1 MDPNV
6 TASLIKHK
14 RTTLERIE
22 KYISKDYFTDVNLF
36 GKLYPKRKDL
46 SFIGHWSLPGGE
58 GSWQDWDITT
68 IFQQSFS
75 PVNVGETFGP
85 SWSTHWFKIEFSVPR
100 EWAHKE
106 VRLRWKSQS
115 EAMLWDTQG
124 RPLQG
129 LSTGTSH
136 QIRSDYQL
144 SKNWSLEDSDLKQ
157 IYFVE
162 MSCSR
167 MFGVGKGGMI
177 NPPDPDV
184 KFTLEL
190 AEICVFDTDV
200 YSLFLDLL
208 VLHDLAK
215 HLSEDQ
221 RGYRAL
227 YAGNQMINYIISGNL
242 GSAKEVSKEFFS
254 KKSGENSLTVALIGN
269 CHIDSAWLWPFSE
282 TKRKC
287 ARSWAS
293 TIRLMNDYPELVFA
307 CSQAQQFQWVKDYY
321 PSLYND
327 IKEKV
332 KVGKFVP
339 VGATWVEMDGL
350 IPSGESFMRQFL
362 IGQKFYKKEFGS
374 VSNIFWLPDTFG
386 YSGQIPQICRHFD
399 IPYFL
404 TQKLSWN
411 LVNEFP
417 HHTFIWEGIDGSSVL
432 AHFPPGNSYEL
443 NVNVEEVI
451 RTERNLKDKGRVS
464 IAAFLYGYGD
474 GGGGPTQDMLE
485 RARRLENIDGCSKLV
500 HMTPDQMFERM
511 SEERRNLCRWT
522 GELYLELH
530 NGTYT
535 SQAKTKYYNRLCE
548 FELRKTEFLLFLVSL
563 YARAEPSEIKSKQEV
578 LETVWKKVLLNQFH
592 DVLPGSSI
600 GMVYQD
606 TDKAYEEILTV
617 TREISQYSI
626 KRLSLEDEET
636 VKRASLGKVMI
647 SIMNALPWPVSKVI
661 EINDVHSH
669 KIEEEFSKLDSLKD
683 RSIDRFIQKNSNK
696 NGNSYIAIEA
706 APTSFS
712 NLNIDV
718 TSNELNTGLCK
729 TRILSPPPPVKLEE
743 TLNDYVLENQ
753 FLRARISK
761 IGEILELSHKD
772 NSQRNVF
779 ERRGGPIGKGNVIT
793 IYDDVPLFWDA
804 WDIMDY
810 HTETRN
816 VLNSKE
822 NAKMEII
829 QPMQILVNGVLK
841 TTLQYSFRISSLS
854 FIKQKI
860 SLSAVDPFLS
870 FETEVEWHELHKLLK
885 VEFETGILSRNAS
898 YDIQFG
904 HVERPTHKNTSWDSA
919 KFEVCGHKWANISE
933 YGCGLSI
940 LNDCKYGWSCNGGTL
955 ALSLLRAPKAP
966 DDQCDMGTHFF
977 KYAVLPHTGSLQE
990 SPTMK
995 SAYEY
1000 NCELSVFHEL
1010 PFQSSI
1016 SNIIGI
1022 EGEGVMI
1029 ESIKLA
1035 EGSCDSAV
1043 IRLYEMFGGSRV
1055 VWLRVAPEF
1064 KKAYRSNGMENL
1076 ISSLPLLDRNPET
1089 EEKNDSGFGYIQLHF
1104 HSFEIQTVLLVFSS
1118 SVAER

>member
-1 MDPNV
+1 MNIPFVIKKNGIVVEFLLNMDPNV

-46 SFIGHWSLPGGE
+46 SWHWSLPGGE
-58 GSWQDWDITT
+58 GSWQDWDINT

-350 IPSGESFMRQFL
+350 IPSIL
-362 IGQKFYKKEFGS
+362 IY
-374 VSNIFWLPDTFG
+374 
-386 YSGQIPQICRHFD
+386 H
-399 IPYFL
+399 YFL

-443 NVNVEEVI
+443 NEEVI

-563 YARAEPSEIKSKQEV
+563 YARAEPREIKSKQEV
-578 LETVWKKVLLNQFH
+578 LEAVWKNVLLNQFH

-617 TREISQYSI
+617 TREVSQYSI
-626 KRLSLEDEET
+626 KKLSLGD
-636 VKRASLGKVMI
+636 
-647 SIMNALPWPVSKVI
+647 I
-661 EINDVHSH
+661 ELTI
-669 KIEEEFSKLDSLKD
+669 
-683 RSIDRFIQKNSNK
+683 
-696 NGNSYIAIEA
+696 
-706 APTSFS
+706 
-712 NLNIDV
+712 
-718 TSNELNTGLCK
+718 
-729 TRILSPPPPVKLEE
+729 
-743 TLNDYVLENQ
+743 VLENQ

-810 HTETRN
+810 HTETRI

-841 TTLQYSFRISSLS
+841 TTLQYSFKISSLS

-1016 SNIIGI
+1016 NNIIEI

-1043 IRLYEMFGGSRV
+1043 IRL
-1055 VWLRVAPEF
+1055 LRVAPEF
-1064 KKAYRSNGMENL
+1064 KKAYRSNGMEKL
-1076 ISSLPLLDRNPET
+1076 ISSLPLLDRNPEA
-1089 EEKNDSGFGYIQLHF
+1089 EEKTDSGFGYIQLHF

-1118 SVAER
+1118 SVESER